1 MKSSGLDNICAKKML
16 LAQVVAMQSIS
27 GCHSPQAVHH
37 DSSVRHQVGR
47 LSLRAERNAA
57 RAATLR
63 VERSMPLHLAAK
75 TWRVWQRRSI
85 FAPPLTAAGLSGC
98 APRSSLLQFRL
109 IRARCMLA
117 CITLGLCCCALCFIY
132 LFICCGYRGRAVR
145 MERFSR
151 QSRSYSQSHAPY
163 LSLIHI

>member
-1 MKSSGLDNICAKKML
+1 MFWLYRHERSPTATVFMKCRSGHRPITSSDPRP
-16 LAQVVAMQSIS
+16 V
-27 GCHSPQAVHH
+27 GCPSPQAVHH

-57 RAATLR
+57 RAAMLR
-63 VERSMPLHLAAK
+63 VERGMPLHLAAK
-75 TWRVWQRRSI
+75 TWRVWQRRPI
-85 FAPPLTAAGLSGC
+85 FSQPLTAAGLSGC

-117 CITLGLCCCALCFIY
+117 CIALGLCCCALCFIY

-151 QSRSYSQSHAPY
+151 QSRSH
-163 LSLIHI
+163 